1 MSAFVTTHKYICD
14 PSTPQIVSQYCELY
28 QHHVWTPEHLLHLA
42 RRNKDLNFKAIGS
55 KTQLFAM
62 LLTYWIEFL
71 NQVVC
76 GVSGTQ
82 HQPLHGWFGVP
93 ETCHVNHIGYH
104 LKTSKT
110 VNNIDGRCKLFIRNP
125 CIGWLPV
132 AGAQLCFLIIKG
144 PKQAYVRFTSKAG
157 YTYMHKELKLFQWSS
172 LADFKWIAYA
182 IYSHN
187 LIPILQF
194 LQYQM
199 NRIPDFS
206 LYRHWNLTI

>member
-1 MSAFVTTHKYICD
+1 MEDANYLSVIHVLVGF
-14 PSTPQIVSQYCELY
+14 QLLELNY
-28 QHHVWTPEHLLHLA
+28 V
-42 RRNKDLNFKAIGS
+42 
-55 KTQLFAM
+55 
-62 LLTYWIEFL
+62 
-71 NQVVC
+71 
-76 GVSGTQ
+76 
-82 HQPLHGWFGVP
+82 
-93 ETCHVNHIGYH
+93 
-104 LKTSKT
+104 
-110 VNNIDGRCKLFIRNP
+110 
-125 CIGWLPV
+125 
-132 AGAQLCFLIIKG
+132 FLIIKG